1 MNAVFTP
8 QRFLIDVD
16 QFLRMDAAG
25 IFPPEARIELI
36 EGELLTMTPIGLA
49 HGWAVD
55 QLTRLL
61 LQSEASRHFHLSV
74 QSSIKL
80 LPRSMPQPDLMMLR
94 PPLHRYRSQHSV
106 GEDVLVLI
114 EVADSTLRYDRK
126 VKMPL
131 YARHGVAESWIVN
144 VRDRRIECYTEPRDG
159 AYQRTRVIPPDEL
172 ATSPAI
178 PALSLSW
185 AEALPLDDL

>member
-36 EGELLTMTPIGLA
+36 EGELLTMAPIGEA
-49 HGWAVD
+49 HGWAVSM
-55 QLTRLL
+55 LNRLL
-61 LQSEASRHFHLSV
+61 LHSDASKHFHLSV

-80 LPRSMPQPDLMMLR
+80 LPRSMPHPDLVMLR
-94 PPLHRYRSQHSV
+94 PPLHRYRSRHAV

-159 AYQRTRVIPPDEL
+159 AYRQSRIIPPDEP
-172 ATSPAI
+172 ATTPAI
-178 PALSLSW
+178 PSLALPW
-185 AEALPLDDL
+185 AEALPLDEH